1 MTGNSNDLDPRAGRF
16 FSPIM
21 SPQALV
27 SVQTPV
33 KWVAR
38 ALSQAETVSSPPTRI
53 DIKGVYITLLI

>member
-1 MTGNSNDLDPRAGRF
+1 MIWIQFKARAWSF

-27 SVQTPV
+27 SVHTPV

-38 ALSQAETVSSPPTRI
+38 ALSQAETVSSTPISI
-53 DIKGVYITLLI
+53 DINL